1 MLCVCNADGAETA
14 GIGKVITRRL
24 CMLLTTTAHDKD
36 KVMYSFRISK
46 PEDAVELFGH
56 SD

>member
-1 MLCVCNADGAETA
+1 M
-14 GIGKVITRRL
+14 ITRRL

-36 KVMYSFRISK
+36 KVMYSFRLSK